1 MDPEIA
7 WEKFS
12 QGSDKT
18 MEEVN
23 KGMTSVQG
31 KLDTL
36 LQLANENN
44 INSARTAEIVP
55 QVMGDTGAMEAQA
68 AEMAATG
75 GMPPGAPPA
84 GMPGEELPPDTG
96 GPAPEGAPP
105 EDMPMPEDAAGGD
118 IPGGDLPPEG
128 APAEEPVPPAGN
140 PEENTPMPPVDA
152 PPAGMGGPEPAP
164 NIPEGEMGEPMGGAA
179 PVEDA
184 GVPFDE
190 YDWTSYPIDEAYSD
204 FESALVEE
212 AKTALDSGDT
222 ARVAAITQVMDA
234 FRTIWSQSGVADAA
248 AAGPEPAVPPMEETA
263 GGIDGIPP
271 QEMMKSEGDDM
282 TEAEKAVEV
291 EPEAPVENVAK
302 SEEETAATEE
312 VVEDTEKAL
321 SEEFLKEYPYLRD
334 IKDVATVKNYSEER
348 KKQKEREARGEKI
361 HDPDDDEEGAEKSED
376 LGAEGATEAPIED
389 VAESCSKSEPVESE
403 LPTFRDMM
411 NARSGQGNP
420 YDCSGD
426 GEMLRGV
433 RLGNIYKS
441 EKGTI
446 IVQNSSKPNVVSSVG
461 IQTKPDINNLQ
472 KSMPMGL
479 APEGEINEADPLRK
493 SLKSDWDTYIAYK
506 QPETF

>member
-1 MDPEIA
+1 MDPDIA

-18 MEEVN
+18 VEEVN
-23 KGMTSVQG
+23 KGMASVQG

-36 LQLANENN
+36 LQLANESN

-84 GMPGEELPPDTG
+84 GMPGEEMPPDIG

-118 IPGGDLPPEG
+118 VPGGDMPPEG
-128 APAEEPVPPAGN
+128 APEEEPAPPMGN

-152 PPAGMGGPEPAP
+152 APEGAGGPAP
-164 NIPEGEMGEPMGGAA
+164 MEGEMGEPVGGGM
-179 PVEDA
+179 PTEDA
-184 GVPFDE
+184 GVPFEE

-234 FRTIWSQSGVADAA
+234 FRTIWSQSGVADTAA
-248 AAGPEPAVPPMEETA
+248 AAPGPEIPPMEETA

-282 TEAEKAVEV
+282 TEAEKAIEM
-291 EPEAPVENVAK
+291 EPEAPVEDVAK
-302 SEEETAATEE
+302 STEEMAETEE
-312 VVEDTEKAL
+312 VVEKADKGEDVIPTEKA
-321 SEEFLKEYPYLRD
+321 D
-334 IKDVATVKNYSEER
+334 DC
-348 KKQKEREARGEKI
+348 EAMPTEKA
-361 HDPDDDEEGAEKSED
+361 DDMG
-376 LGAEGATEAPIED
+376 EGATEAPIED
-389 VAESCSKSEPVESE
+389 VAESCAKSEPVESE
-403 LPTFRDMM
+403 LPSFRDMM
-411 NARSGQGNP
+411 AARSGQGNP
-420 YDCSGD
+420 YDCTAD
-426 GEMLRGV
+426 AEMLRGV

-446 IVQNSSKPNVVSSVG
+446 IVQNSSKPSVLSSVG

-479 APEGEINEADPLRK
+479 APEGEANEMDPLKK

>member
-118 IPGGDLPPEG
+118 IPGGDVPPEG

-152 PPAGMGGPEPAP
+152 PPAGMGGPEPAADV
-164 NIPEGEMGEPMGGAA
+164 PEGEMGEPMGGAA

-190 YDWTSYPIDEAYSD
+190 YDWTSYPIDEAFSD

-282 TEAEKAVEV
+282 TVAEKAVET
-291 EPEAPVENVAK
+291 EPEAPVEDVAK
-302 SEEETAATEE
+302 SEEEMAGTEE
-312 VVEDTEKAL
+312 VVEKADEEEEAIPTEKA
-321 SEEFLKEYPYLRD
+321 D
-334 IKDVATVKNYSEER
+334 DC
-348 KKQKEREARGEKI
+348 EAMPVEKA
-361 HDPDDDEEGAEKSED
+361 DE

>member
-1 MDPEIA
+1 MA
-7 WEKFS
+7 
-12 QGSDKT
+12 
-18 MEEVN
+18 
-23 KGMTSVQG
+23 SVQG

-36 LQLANENN
+36 LQLANESN

-84 GMPGEELPPDTG
+84 GMPGEEMPPDIG

-118 IPGGDLPPEG
+118 VPGGDMPPEG
-128 APAEEPVPPAGN
+128 APEEEPAPPVGN

-152 PPAGMGGPEPAP
+152 APEGAGGPAP
-164 NIPEGEMGEPMGGAA
+164 MEGEMGEPVGGGM
-179 PVEDA
+179 PTEDA
-184 GVPFDE
+184 GVPFEE

-234 FRTIWSQSGVADAA
+234 FRTIWSQSGVADTAA
-248 AAGPEPAVPPMEETA
+248 AAPGPEMPPMEETA

-282 TEAEKAVEV
+282 TEAEKTAET
-291 EPEAPVENVAK
+291 EPVTEAPVEDVAK
-302 SEEETAATEE
+302 SDEEMVETEE
-312 VVEDTEKAL
+312 VVEKADKGEDVIPTEKA
-321 SEEFLKEYPYLRD
+321 D
-334 IKDVATVKNYSEER
+334 DC
-348 KKQKEREARGEKI
+348 EAMPTEKA
-361 HDPDDDEEGAEKSED
+361 DDMG
-376 LGAEGATEAPIED
+376 EGATEAPIED
-389 VAESCSKSEPVESE
+389 VAESCAKSEPVESE
-403 LPTFRDMM
+403 LPSFRDMM
-411 NARSGQGNP
+411 AARSGQGNP
-420 YDCSGD
+420 HDCTAD
-426 GEMLRGV
+426 AEMLRGV

-446 IVQNSSKPNVVSSVG
+446 IVQNSSKPSVLSSVG

-479 APEGEINEADPLRK
+479 APEGEANEADPLRK
-493 SLKSDWDTYIAYK
+493 SLKNDWETYIAYK

>member
-1 MDPEIA
+1 MA
-7 WEKFS
+7 
-12 QGSDKT
+12 
-18 MEEVN
+18 
-23 KGMTSVQG
+23 SVQG

-36 LQLANENN
+36 LQLANESN

-84 GMPGEELPPDTG
+84 GMPGEEMPPDIG

-118 IPGGDLPPEG
+118 VPGGDMPPEG
-128 APAEEPVPPAGN
+128 APEEEPAPPMGN

-152 PPAGMGGPEPAP
+152 APEGAGGPAP
-164 NIPEGEMGEPMGGAA
+164 MEGEMGEPVGGGM
-179 PVEDA
+179 PTEDA
-184 GVPFDE
+184 GVPFEE

-234 FRTIWSQSGVADAA
+234 FRTIWSQSGVADTAA
-248 AAGPEPAVPPMEETA
+248 AAPGPEMPPMEETA

-282 TEAEKAVEV
+282 TEAEKTAET
-291 EPEAPVENVAK
+291 EPVTEAPVEDIAK
-302 SEEETAATEE
+302 SDEEMVETEE
-312 VVEDTEKAL
+312 VVEKAEGEDVIPTEKA
-321 SEEFLKEYPYLRD
+321 D
-334 IKDVATVKNYSEER
+334 DC
-348 KKQKEREARGEKI
+348 EAMPTEKA
-361 HDPDDDEEGAEKSED
+361 DDMG
-376 LGAEGATEAPIED
+376 EGATEAPIED
-389 VAESCSKSEPVESE
+389 VAESCAKSEPVENE
-403 LPTFRDMM
+403 LPSFRDMM
-411 NARSGQGNP
+411 AARSGQGNP
-420 YDCSGD
+420 HDCTAD
-426 GEMLRGV
+426 TEMLRGV

-446 IVQNSSKPNVVSSVG
+446 IVQNSSKPSVLSSVG

-479 APEGEINEADPLRK
+479 APEGEANEADPLRK
-493 SLKSDWDTYIAYK
+493 SLKNDWETYIAYK

>member
-1 MDPEIA
+1 MDPDIA

-18 MEEVN
+18 VEEVN
-23 KGMTSVQG
+23 KGMASVQG

-36 LQLANENN
+36 LQLANESN

-84 GMPGEELPPDTG
+84 GMPGEEMPPDIG

-118 IPGGDLPPEG
+118 VPGGDMPPEG
-128 APAEEPVPPAGN
+128 APEEEPAPPMGN

-152 PPAGMGGPEPAP
+152 APEGAGGPAP
-164 NIPEGEMGEPMGGAA
+164 MEGEMGEPVGGGM
-179 PVEDA
+179 PTEDA
-184 GVPFDE
+184 GVPFEE

-234 FRTIWSQSGVADAA
+234 FRTIWSQSGVADTAA
-248 AAGPEPAVPPMEETA
+248 AAPGPEMPPMEETA

-282 TEAEKAVEV
+282 TEAEKTAET
-291 EPEAPVENVAK
+291 EPVTEAPVEDVAK
-302 SEEETAATEE
+302 SEEEMAATEE
-312 VVEDTEKAL
+312 VVEKADKGEDVIPTEKA
-321 SEEFLKEYPYLRD
+321 D
-334 IKDVATVKNYSEER
+334 DC
-348 KKQKEREARGEKI
+348 EAMPTEKA
-361 HDPDDDEEGAEKSED
+361 DDMG
-376 LGAEGATEAPIED
+376 EGATEAPIED
-389 VAESCSKSEPVESE
+389 VAESCAKSEPVESE

-411 NARSGQGNP
+411 AARSGQGNP
-420 YDCSGD
+420 HDCTAD
-426 GEMLRGV
+426 AEMLRGV

-446 IVQNSSKPNVVSSVG
+446 IVQNSSKPSVLSSVG

-479 APEGEINEADPLRK
+479 APEGEANEADPLRK
-493 SLKSDWDTYIAYK
+493 SLKNDWETYIAYK

>member
-1 MDPEIA
+1 MDPDIA

-18 MEEVN
+18 VEEVN
-23 KGMTSVQG
+23 KGMASVQG

-36 LQLANENN
+36 LQLANESN

-84 GMPGEELPPDTG
+84 GMPGEEMPPDIG

-118 IPGGDLPPEG
+118 VPGGDMPPEG
-128 APAEEPVPPAGN
+128 APEEEPAPPMGN

-152 PPAGMGGPEPAP
+152 APEGAGGPAP
-164 NIPEGEMGEPMGGAA
+164 MEGEMGEPVGGGM
-179 PVEDA
+179 PTEDA
-184 GVPFDE
+184 GVPFEE

-234 FRTIWSQSGVADAA
+234 FRTIWSQSGVADTAA
-248 AAGPEPAVPPMEETA
+248 AAPGPEMPPMEETA

-282 TEAEKAVEV
+282 TEAEKTAET
-291 EPEAPVENVAK
+291 EPVTEAPVEDVAK
-302 SEEETAATEE
+302 SDEEMVETEE
-312 VVEDTEKAL
+312 VVEKADKGEDVIPTEKA
-321 SEEFLKEYPYLRD
+321 D
-334 IKDVATVKNYSEER
+334 DC
-348 KKQKEREARGEKI
+348 EAMPTEKA
-361 HDPDDDEEGAEKSED
+361 DDMG
-376 LGAEGATEAPIED
+376 EGATEAPIED
-389 VAESCSKSEPVESE
+389 VAESCAKSEPVESE
-403 LPTFRDMM
+403 LPSFRDMM
-411 NARSGQGNP
+411 AARSGQGNP
-420 YDCSGD
+420 YDCTAD
-426 GEMLRGV
+426 AEMLRGV

-446 IVQNSSKPNVVSSVG
+446 IVQNSSKPSVLSSVG

-479 APEGEINEADPLRK
+479 APEGEANVMDPLKK

>member
-1 MDPEIA
+1 MDPDIA

-18 MEEVN
+18 VEEVS
-23 KGMTSVQG
+23 KGMASVQG

-36 LQLANENN
+36 LQLANESN

-84 GMPGEELPPDTG
+84 GMPGEEMPPDIG

-118 IPGGDLPPEG
+118 VPGGDMPPEG
-128 APAEEPVPPAGN
+128 APEEEPAPPMGN

-152 PPAGMGGPEPAP
+152 APEGAGGPAP
-164 NIPEGEMGEPMGGAA
+164 MEGEMGEPVGGGM
-179 PVEDA
+179 PTEDA
-184 GVPFDE
+184 GVPFEE

-234 FRTIWSQSGVADAA
+234 FRTIWSQSGVADTAA
-248 AAGPEPAVPPMEETA
+248 AAPGPEMPPMEETA

-282 TEAEKAVEV
+282 TEAEKTAET
-291 EPEAPVENVAK
+291 EPVTEAPVEDVAK
-302 SEEETAATEE
+302 SEEEMAATEE
-312 VVEDTEKAL
+312 VVEKADKGEDVIPTEKA
-321 SEEFLKEYPYLRD
+321 D
-334 IKDVATVKNYSEER
+334 DC
-348 KKQKEREARGEKI
+348 EAMPTEKA
-361 HDPDDDEEGAEKSED
+361 DDMG
-376 LGAEGATEAPIED
+376 EGATEAPIED

-403 LPTFRDMM
+403 LPSFRDMM
-411 NARSGQGNP
+411 AARSGQGNP
-420 YDCSGD
+420 HDCTAD
-426 GEMLRGV
+426 TEMLRGV

-446 IVQNSSKPNVVSSVG
+446 IVQNSSKPSVLSSVG

-479 APEGEINEADPLRK
+479 APEGEANEADPLRK
-493 SLKSDWDTYIAYK
+493 SLKNDWETYIAYK

>member
-1 MDPEIA
+1 MDPDIA

-18 MEEVN
+18 VEEVN
-23 KGMTSVQG
+23 KGMASVQG

-36 LQLANENN
+36 LQLANESN

-84 GMPGEELPPDTG
+84 GMPGEEMPPDIG

-118 IPGGDLPPEG
+118 VPGVDMPPEG
-128 APAEEPVPPAGN
+128 SPEEEPAPPLGN

-152 PPAGMGGPEPAP
+152 APEGAGGPAP
-164 NIPEGEMGEPMGGAA
+164 MEGEMGEPVGGGM
-179 PVEDA
+179 PTEDA
-184 GVPFDE
+184 GVPFEE

-234 FRTIWSQSGVADAA
+234 FRTIWSQSGVADTAA
-248 AAGPEPAVPPMEETA
+248 AAPGPEMPPMEETA

-282 TEAEKAVEV
+282 TEAEKTAET
-291 EPEAPVENVAK
+291 EPVTEAPVEDVAK
-302 SEEETAATEE
+302 SDEEMVETEE
-312 VVEDTEKAL
+312 VVEKADKGEDVIPTEKA
-321 SEEFLKEYPYLRD
+321 D
-334 IKDVATVKNYSEER
+334 DC
-348 KKQKEREARGEKI
+348 EAMPTEKA
-361 HDPDDDEEGAEKSED
+361 DDMG
-376 LGAEGATEAPIED
+376 EGATEAPIED
-389 VAESCSKSEPVESE
+389 VAESCAKSEPVESE
-403 LPTFRDMM
+403 LPSFRDMM
-411 NARSGQGNP
+411 AARSGQGNP
-420 YDCSGD
+420 YDCTAD
-426 GEMLRGV
+426 AEMLRGV

-446 IVQNSSKPNVVSSVG
+446 IVQNSSKPSVLSSVG
-461 IQTKPDINNLQ
+461 IQTKHDINNLQ

-479 APEGEINEADPLRK
+479 APEGEANEMDPLKK

>member
-1 MDPEIA
+1 MA
-7 WEKFS
+7 
-12 QGSDKT
+12 
-18 MEEVN
+18 
-23 KGMTSVQG
+23 SVQG

-36 LQLANENN
+36 LQLANESN

-84 GMPGEELPPDTG
+84 GMPGEEMPPDIG

-118 IPGGDLPPEG
+118 VPGGDMPPEG
-128 APAEEPVPPAGN
+128 APEEEPAPPMGN

-152 PPAGMGGPEPAP
+152 APEGAGGPAP
-164 NIPEGEMGEPMGGAA
+164 MEGEMGEPVGGGM
-179 PVEDA
+179 PTEDA
-184 GVPFDE
+184 GVPFEE

-234 FRTIWSQSGVADAA
+234 FRTIWSQSGVADTAA
-248 AAGPEPAVPPMEETA
+248 AAPGPEMPPMEETA

-282 TEAEKAVEV
+282 TEAEKTAET
-291 EPEAPVENVAK
+291 EPVTEAPVEDVAK
-302 SEEETAATEE
+302 SDEEMVETEE
-312 VVEDTEKAL
+312 VVEKADKGEDVIPTEKA
-321 SEEFLKEYPYLRD
+321 D
-334 IKDVATVKNYSEER
+334 DC
-348 KKQKEREARGEKI
+348 EAMPTEKA
-361 HDPDDDEEGAEKSED
+361 DDMG
-376 LGAEGATEAPIED
+376 EGATEAPIED
-389 VAESCSKSEPVESE
+389 VAESCAKSEPVERE
-403 LPTFRDMM
+403 LPSFRDMM
-411 NARSGQGNP
+411 AARSGQGNP
-420 YDCSGD
+420 HDCTAD
-426 GEMLRGV
+426 AEMLRGV

-446 IVQNSSKPNVVSSVG
+446 IVQNSSKPSVLSSVG

-479 APEGEINEADPLRK
+479 APEGEANEADPLRK
-493 SLKSDWDTYIAYK
+493 SLKNDWETYIAYK

>member
-1 MDPEIA
+1 MDPDIA

-18 MEEVN
+18 VEEVN
-23 KGMTSVQG
+23 KGMASVQG

-36 LQLANENN
+36 LQLANESN

-84 GMPGEELPPDTG
+84 GMPGEEMPPDIG

-118 IPGGDLPPEG
+118 VPGGDMPPEG
-128 APAEEPVPPAGN
+128 APEEEPAPPMGN

-152 PPAGMGGPEPAP
+152 APEGAGGPAP
-164 NIPEGEMGEPMGGAA
+164 MEGEMGEPVGGGM
-179 PVEDA
+179 PTEDA
-184 GVPFDE
+184 GVPFEE

-234 FRTIWSQSGVADAA
+234 FRTIWSQSGVADTAA
-248 AAGPEPAVPPMEETA
+248 AAPGPEMPPMEETA

-282 TEAEKAVEV
+282 TEAEKTAET
-291 EPEAPVENVAK
+291 EPVTEAPVEDVAK
-302 SEEETAATEE
+302 SDEEMVETEE
-312 VVEDTEKAL
+312 VVEKADKGEDVIPTEKA
-321 SEEFLKEYPYLRD
+321 D
-334 IKDVATVKNYSEER
+334 DC
-348 KKQKEREARGEKI
+348 EAMPTEKA
-361 HDPDDDEEGAEKSED
+361 DDMGEGAS
-376 LGAEGATEAPIED
+376 EAPIED
-389 VAESCSKSEPVESE
+389 VAESCAKSEPVESE
-403 LPTFRDMM
+403 LPSFRDMM
-411 NARSGQGNP
+411 AARSGQGNP
-420 YDCSGD
+420 HDCTAD
-426 GEMLRGV
+426 AEMLRGV

-446 IVQNSSKPNVVSSVG
+446 IVQNSSKPSVLSSVG

-479 APEGEINEADPLRK
+479 APEGEANEADPLRK
-493 SLKSDWDTYIAYK
+493 SLKNDWETYIAYK

>member
-1 MDPEIA
+1 MDPDIA

-18 MEEVN
+18 VEEVS
-23 KGMTSVQG
+23 KGMASVQG

-36 LQLANENN
+36 LQLANESN

-84 GMPGEELPPDTG
+84 GMPGEEMPPDIG

-118 IPGGDLPPEG
+118 VPGGDMPPEG
-128 APAEEPVPPAGN
+128 APEEEPAPPMGN

-152 PPAGMGGPEPAP
+152 APEGAGGPAP
-164 NIPEGEMGEPMGGAA
+164 MEGEMGEPVGGGM
-179 PVEDA
+179 PTEDA
-184 GVPFDE
+184 GVPFEE

-234 FRTIWSQSGVADAA
+234 FRTIWSQSGVADTAA
-248 AAGPEPAVPPMEETA
+248 AAPGPEMPPMEETA

-282 TEAEKAVEV
+282 TEAEKTAET
-291 EPEAPVENVAK
+291 EPVTEAPVEDVAK
-302 SEEETAATEE
+302 SDEEMVETEE
-312 VVEDTEKAL
+312 VVEKAKGEDVIPTEKA
-321 SEEFLKEYPYLRD
+321 D
-334 IKDVATVKNYSEER
+334 DC
-348 KKQKEREARGEKI
+348 EAMPTEKA
-361 HDPDDDEEGAEKSED
+361 DDMG
-376 LGAEGATEAPIED
+376 EGATEAPIED
-389 VAESCSKSEPVESE
+389 VAESCAKSEPVESE
-403 LPTFRDMM
+403 LPSFRDMM
-411 NARSGQGNP
+411 AARSGQGNP
-420 YDCSGD
+420 HDCTAD
-426 GEMLRGV
+426 AEMLRGV

-446 IVQNSSKPNVVSSVG
+446 IVQNSSKPSVLSSVG

-479 APEGEINEADPLRK
+479 APEGEANEADPLRK
-493 SLKSDWDTYIAYK
+493 SLKNDWETYIAYK

>member
-18 MEEVN
+18 MEEVS

-68 AEMAATG
+68 AEIAATG

-84 GMPGEELPPDTG
+84 GMPGEELPPDIG

-118 IPGGDLPPEG
+118 IPGGDVPPEG
-128 APAEEPVPPAGN
+128 APEEEPAPPAGN

-152 PPAGMGGPEPAP
+152 PPAGMGGPEPAAD
-164 NIPEGEMGEPMGGAA
+164 IPEGEMGEPMGGAA
-179 PVEDA
+179 PMEDA
-184 GVPFDE
+184 GVPFEE

-234 FRTIWSQSGVADAA
+234 FRTIWAQSGVADTVAA
-248 AAGPEPAVPPMEETA
+248 EPEPAMPPMEESA

-282 TEAEKAVEV
+282 TEAEKAIEM
-291 EPEAPVENVAK
+291 EPEAPVEDVAK
-302 SEEETAATEE
+302 STEEMAETEE
-312 VVEDTEKAL
+312 VVEKADEVEEDVIPTEKA
-321 SEEFLKEYPYLRD
+321 D
-334 IKDVATVKNYSEER
+334 DC
-348 KKQKEREARGEKI
+348 EAMPVEKA
-361 HDPDDDEEGAEKSED
+361 DE
-376 LGAEGATEAPIED
+376 LGAEGAVEAPIED
-389 VAESCSKSEPVESE
+389 VAESCSKSESVESE
-403 LPTFRDMM
+403 IPSFRDMM

-420 YDCSGD
+420 YDCSAD
-426 GEMLRGV
+426 VEMMKGV

-441 EKGTI
+441 ERGTI
-446 IVQNSSKPNVVSSVG
+446 IVQNSSKPSILSSVG

-472 KSMPMGL
+472 KSMPMGF
-479 APEGEINEADPLRK
+479 APEGEVNEADPLKK

>member
-1 MDPEIA
+1 MDPDIA

-18 MEEVN
+18 VEEVN
-23 KGMTSVQG
+23 KGMASVQG

-36 LQLANENN
+36 LQLANESN

-84 GMPGEELPPDTG
+84 GMPGEEMPPDIG

-118 IPGGDLPPEG
+118 VPGGDMPPEG
-128 APAEEPVPPAGN
+128 APEEEPAPPMGN

-152 PPAGMGGPEPAP
+152 APEGAGGPAP
-164 NIPEGEMGEPMGGAA
+164 MEGEMGEPVGGGM
-179 PVEDA
+179 PTEDA
-184 GVPFDE
+184 GVPFEE

-234 FRTIWSQSGVADAA
+234 FRTIWSQSGVADTAA
-248 AAGPEPAVPPMEETA
+248 AAPGPEMPPMEETA

-282 TEAEKAVEV
+282 TEAEKTAET
-291 EPEAPVENVAK
+291 EPVTEAPVEDVAK
-302 SEEETAATEE
+302 SDEEMVETEE
-312 VVEDTEKAL
+312 VVEKADKGEDVIPTEKA
-321 SEEFLKEYPYLRD
+321 D
-334 IKDVATVKNYSEER
+334 DC
-348 KKQKEREARGEKI
+348 EAMPTEKA
-361 HDPDDDEEGAEKSED
+361 DDMG
-376 LGAEGATEAPIED
+376 EGATEAPIED
-389 VAESCSKSEPVESE
+389 VAESCAKSEPVESE
-403 LPTFRDMM
+403 LPSFRDMM
-411 NARSGQGNP
+411 AARSGQGNP
-420 YDCSGD
+420 YDCTAD
-426 GEMLRGV
+426 AEMLRGV

-446 IVQNSSKPNVVSSVG
+446 IVQNSSKPSVLSSVG

-479 APEGEINEADPLRK
+479 APEGEANEMDPLKK

>member
-1 MDPEIA
+1 MDPDIA

-18 MEEVN
+18 VEEVS
-23 KGMTSVQG
+23 KGMASVQG

-36 LQLANENN
+36 LQLANESN

-84 GMPGEELPPDTG
+84 GMPGEEMPPDIG
-96 GPAPEGAPP
+96 GPAPEGAPS

-118 IPGGDLPPEG
+118 VPGGDMPPEG
-128 APAEEPVPPAGN
+128 APEEEPAPPMGN

-152 PPAGMGGPEPAP
+152 APEGAGGPAP
-164 NIPEGEMGEPMGGAA
+164 MEGEMGEPVGGEM
-179 PVEDA
+179 PTEDA
-184 GVPFDE
+184 GVPFEE

-234 FRTIWSQSGVADAA
+234 FRTIWSQSGVADTAA
-248 AAGPEPAVPPMEETA
+248 AAPGPEMPPMEETA

-282 TEAEKAVEV
+282 TEAEKTAET
-291 EPEAPVENVAK
+291 EPVTEAPVEDVAK
-302 SEEETAATEE
+302 SDEEMASTEE
-312 VVEDTEKAL
+312 VVEKADEGEDVIPTEKA
-321 SEEFLKEYPYLRD
+321 D
-334 IKDVATVKNYSEER
+334 DC
-348 KKQKEREARGEKI
+348 EAMPTEKA
-361 HDPDDDEEGAEKSED
+361 DDMG
-376 LGAEGATEAPIED
+376 EGATEAPIED
-389 VAESCSKSEPVESE
+389 VAESCAKSEPIESE
-403 LPTFRDMM
+403 LPSFRDMM

-420 YDCSGD
+420 HDCTAD
-426 GEMLRGV
+426 AEMLRGV

-446 IVQNSSKPNVVSSVG
+446 IVQNSSKPSVLSSVG

-472 KSMPMGL
+472 KSLPMGF
-479 APEGEINEADPLRK
+479 APEGEANETNPLKK

>member
-1 MDPEIA
+1 MDPDIA

-18 MEEVN
+18 VEEVN
-23 KGMTSVQG
+23 KGMASVQG

-36 LQLANENN
+36 LQLANESN

-84 GMPGEELPPDTG
+84 GMPGEEMPPDIG

-118 IPGGDLPPEG
+118 VPGGDMPPEG
-128 APAEEPVPPAGN
+128 APEEEPAPPMGN

-152 PPAGMGGPEPAP
+152 APEGAGGPAP
-164 NIPEGEMGEPMGGAA
+164 MEGEMGEPVGGGM
-179 PVEDA
+179 PTEDA
-184 GVPFDE
+184 GVPFEE

-234 FRTIWSQSGVADAA
+234 FRTIWSQSGVADTAA
-248 AAGPEPAVPPMEETA
+248 AAPGPEMPPIEETA

-282 TEAEKAVEV
+282 TEAEKTAET
-291 EPEAPVENVAK
+291 EPVTEAPVEDVAK
-302 SEEETAATEE
+302 SGEEMAATEE

-321 SEEFLKEYPYLRD
+321 SEEFLKEHPYLKD

-361 HDPDDDEEGAEKSED
+361 HDPDDDEENTEKSED
-376 LGAEGATEAPIED
+376 LGEGATEAPIED
-389 VAESCSKSEPVESE
+389 VAESCAKSEPVERE
-403 LPTFRDMM
+403 LPSFRDMM
-411 NARSGQGNP
+411 AARSGQGNP
-420 YDCSGD
+420 HDCTAD
-426 GEMLRGV
+426 AEMLRGV

-446 IVQNSSKPNVVSSVG
+446 IVQNSSKPSVLSSVG

-479 APEGEINEADPLRK
+479 APEGEANEADPLRK
-493 SLKSDWDTYIAYK
+493 SLKNDWETYIAYK

>member
-1 MDPEIA
+1 MA
-7 WEKFS
+7 
-12 QGSDKT
+12 
-18 MEEVN
+18 
-23 KGMTSVQG
+23 SVQG

-36 LQLANENN
+36 LQLANESN

-84 GMPGEELPPDTG
+84 GMPGEEMPPDIG

-118 IPGGDLPPEG
+118 VPGGDMPPEG
-128 APAEEPVPPAGN
+128 APEEEPAPPMGN

-152 PPAGMGGPEPAP
+152 APEGAGGPAP
-164 NIPEGEMGEPMGGAA
+164 MEGEMGEPVGGGM
-179 PVEDA
+179 PTEDA
-184 GVPFDE
+184 GVPFEE

-234 FRTIWSQSGVADAA
+234 FRTIWSQSGVADTAA
-248 AAGPEPAVPPMEETA
+248 AAPGPEMPPMEETA

-282 TEAEKAVEV
+282 TEAEKTAET
-291 EPEAPVENVAK
+291 EPVTEAPVEDVAK
-302 SEEETAATEE
+302 SDEEMVETEE
-312 VVEDTEKAL
+312 VVEKADKGEDVIPTEKA
-321 SEEFLKEYPYLRD
+321 D
-334 IKDVATVKNYSEER
+334 DC
-348 KKQKEREARGEKI
+348 EAMPTEKA
-361 HDPDDDEEGAEKSED
+361 DDMG
-376 LGAEGATEAPIED
+376 EGATEAPIED
-389 VAESCSKSEPVESE
+389 VAESCAKSEPVESE
-403 LPTFRDMM
+403 LPSFRDMM
-411 NARSGQGNP
+411 AARSGQGNP
-420 YDCSGD
+420 YDCTAD
-426 GEMLRGV
+426 AEMLRGV

-446 IVQNSSKPNVVSSVG
+446 IVQNSSKPSVLSSVG

-479 APEGEINEADPLRK
+479 APEGEANEMDPLKK